1 MSSVKTTTEKLNFIK
16 KLSLNYKNS
25 KDSPEIAIWCPFCNN
40 NNKNKLKM
48 IVNVEKNLFH
58 CFVCNSKG
66 KNIIFLIKKLNP
78 SSFNE
83 AKIYFGENSSVIN
96 DEWLNILNELDDFE
110 VEQEKQDIVEIPEGF
125 MLCALNLNSKDPDV
139 RDVVNYALRRG
150 CSEHKMW
157 LLRLGVSNH
166 PQFRRS
172 LIVPSLDENGNIN
185 FYTCRRIDAET
196 TDMYKYIN
204 CNASRVKIVFNELN
218 INWKKP
224 LTIVE
229 GPLDLL
235 KTNDNATCLLGSALP
250 KDSALFK
257 KIVKNQTPVILALDK
272 DAISKTLK
280 IADDLM
286 KYNID
291 VSLMDTSFEKDV
303 GDMSHEMFDNL
314 YQNSCKLDTS
324 SLLLNKISLI

>member
-1 MSSVKTTTEKLNFIK
+1 MNTKTTSEKLNFIK
-16 KLSLNYKNS
+16 KIVLNYKNS
-25 KDSPEIAIWCPFCNN
+25 KDCPEIAIWCPYCENS
-40 NNKNKLKM
+40 NKNKLKM
-48 IVNVEKNLFH
+48 IVNVDKNLYH
-58 CFVCNSKG
+58 CFVCDTKG
-66 KNIIFLIKKLNP
+66 RSIPYLVKKLSEKYYSESKN
-78 SSFNE
+78 
-83 AKIYFGENSSVIN
+83 YFLDNSNQIK
-96 DEWLNILNELDDFE
+96 DEWLDILNQLDDNE
-110 VEQEKQDIVEIPEGF
+110 EKQEEAEKVEIPEGF
-125 MLCALNLNSKDPDV
+125 MFCALNLNSIDPDI
-139 RDVVNYALRRG
+139 RDVCNYAINRG
-150 CSEHKMW
+150 CDDHKMW

-166 PQFRRS
+166 PNFRRS
-172 LIVPSLDENGNIN
+172 LIIPSFDENGIIN
-185 FYTCRRIDAET
+185 FYTCRKIDAPT

-204 CNASRVKIVFNELN
+204 CNASRVKIIFNDLS

-235 KTNDNATCLLGSALP
+235 KTNDNATCLLGSSLP

-257 KIVKNQTPVILALDK
+257 KIVKNGTPVILALDK

-286 KYNID
+286 KYNIE
-291 VSLMDTSFEKDV
+291 VSLMDTTLEKDV